1 MLYEYEDGLYTQAS
15 EIMLRIGLKAK
26 LSGYKYLRDA
36 ICIVCKEPKALNSV
50 YGMIYYPI
58 ALKYNKKAHC
68 IERAMRNAIET
79 AWTYGNIDAIE
90 EFFGY
95 TVGAN
100 KGKPTSLEF
109 IAQVSEMIRVKDFSY
124 LVM

>member
-1 MLYEYEDGLYTQAS
+1 MIYKVEDSLYMQAS
-15 EIMLRIGLKAK
+15 EIMLRIGIKAK
-26 LSGYKYLRDA
+26 LNGYKYLREA
-36 ICIVCKEPKALNSV
+36 ICIVCNDPNALHNV
-50 YGMIYYPI
+50 YGKIYYPI
-58 ALKYNKKAHC
+58 ALKYEKKTHC
-68 IERAMRNAIET
+68 IERAMRNAIEA

-109 IAQVSEMIRVKDFSY
+109 IAQVAERIRVDKKAARF
-124 LVM
+124 M